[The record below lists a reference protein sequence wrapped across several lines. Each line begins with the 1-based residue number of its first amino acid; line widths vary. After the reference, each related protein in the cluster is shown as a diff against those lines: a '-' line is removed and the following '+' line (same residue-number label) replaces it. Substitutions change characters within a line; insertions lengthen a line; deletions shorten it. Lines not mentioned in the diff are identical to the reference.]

1 MTETEQDTGDVAAVS
16 EEEMRDVDDHP
27 GDNALEGGADDEDLT
42 SIFDN
47 PGEVVDLG
55 DGEA

>member
-1 MTETEQDTGDVAAVS
+1 MTHRDTGDVAAVP

-27 GDNALEGGADDEDLT
+27 GDSALEGGADDDDLA

-47 PGEVVDLG
+47 PGDVVDLG
-55 DGEA
+55 EA

>member
-1 MTETEQDTGDVAAVS
+1 MTLQDTGDVAAVP

-27 GDNALEGGADDEDLT
+27 DDTALEGGADDDDLG

-47 PGEVVDLG
+47 PGDVVDLG